1 MKGERKEEGE
11 EREREKR
18 QKNVIFRI
26 YDVSGNMPNTCTFT
40 ILLTFS
46 VFE

>member
-1 MKGERKEEGE
+1 MKGERTEGRGGE
-11 EREREKR
+11 EEKR